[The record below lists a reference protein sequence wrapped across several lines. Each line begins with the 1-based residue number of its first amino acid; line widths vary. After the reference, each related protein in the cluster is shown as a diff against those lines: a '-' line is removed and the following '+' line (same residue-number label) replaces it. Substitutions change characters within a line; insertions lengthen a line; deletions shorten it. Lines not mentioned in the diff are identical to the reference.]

1 MPRFLPTALST
12 VLAAGLLP
20 VLYYSLFCADRPT
33 ALTRLLCM
41 GLGVHR
47 LGIAAMWFLCGPD
60 AQDRSDRQ
68 PYLSAG

>member
-1 MPRFLPTALST
+1 M
-12 VLAAGLLP
+12 
-20 VLYYSLFCADRPT
+20 LYYSLFCADRPT